1 MKKARF
7 TNGVQGKG
15 FAAALVLSI
24 CAVGISTY
32 AAYSGALGTKKTEKE
47 TKTTGYEDNVFVFTE
62 KAETVNAEKFDI
74 PKETPAET
82 TSPADTTAP
91 ASENAMADEAGLFFK
106 SPKTMPVANAK
117 VINPFSNGELVK
129 SETLGVWKTHDGV
142 DLAAPLGTAVSAI
155 MKGTVTEVT
164 NDPLWGICVAID
176 HGSDIVA
183 HYCGLSESVSVKVGQ
198 EVAMGEVIAQ
208 VGNSADIECKLE
220 PHLHLA
226 VKIGGAWTD
235 PITFIEGKN

>member
-7 TNGVQGKG
+7 TNGVHGKG

-32 AAYSGALGTKKTEKE
+32 AAYSGALGTKKAEKE
-47 TKTTGYEDNVFVFTE
+47 QKVTGYEDNVFVFTE
-62 KAETVNAEKFDI
+62 KAETVNAEKFDV

-82 TSPADTTAP
+82 EVPADTTA
-91 ASENAMADEAGLFFK
+91 AVTENARADEAGLFFK

-117 VINPFSNGELVK
+117 VLTPFSNGELVK

-142 DLAAPLGTAVSAI
+142 DLAAPLGTAVSAM
-155 MKGTVTEVT
+155 MKGTVTEVSD
-164 NDPLWGICVAID
+164 DPLWGVCVTID
-176 HGSDIVA
+176 HGNDVVA
-183 HYCGLSESVSVKVGQ
+183 KYCGLSESVNVKVGQ

-208 VGNSADIECKLE
+208 VGNSADVECKLE

-226 VKIGGAWTD
+226 VKVGGAWTD
-235 PITFIEGKN
+235 PIAFIEGKN

>member
-47 TKTTGYEDNVFVFTE
+47 TEVTGYEDNVFVFTE
-62 KAETVNAEKFDI
+62 RAETVNAEKFDI
-74 PKETPAET
+74 PKDTPAET
-82 TSPADTTAP
+82 TIPAETTVP
-91 ASENAMADEAGLFFK
+91 ATENAMADEAGLFFK

-117 VINPFSNGELVK
+117 VLTPFSNGELVK
-129 SETLGVWKTHDGV
+129 SETLGIWKTHDGV
-142 DLAAPLGTAVSAI
+142 DLAAPIGTAVCAM
-155 MKGTVTEVT
+155 MKGTVTEIT
-164 NDPLWGICVAID
+164 DDPLWGVCVVID
-176 HGSDIVA
+176 HGDNITA
-183 HYCGLSESVSVKVGQ
+183 RYCGLSESVNVKVGQ

-220 PHLHLA
+220 PHLHLS
-226 VKIGGAWTD
+226 VKVGGAWTD
-235 PITFIEGKN
+235 PVAFIEGKS